1 MSTLRQESR
10 PETRPETLLTIQNS
24 ILRYQFTIF
33 SGMMAQ
39 ATTRLDTVSP
49 TELLERLEGLHKQV
63 MSAATLAETKV
74 NYVPTAQ
81 MRLDGEMAGIVL
93 RFVAIVELNKY
104 ARFACGPDAFPVD
117 FLNSFQPLQREIE
130 VLIQDLRRTIDRH
143 ETAVAAEQMEQAK
156 QAEQPNPIN
165 LTSVDFANGP
175 STQIAQVAPTTQ
187 SNTSQPVNPEPRPGV

>member
-1 MSTLRQESR
+1 MSALRQEIR

-24 ILRYQFTIF
+24 ILRYQFNIF

-49 TELLERLEGLHKQV
+49 AELLERLEGLNKQV
-63 MSAATLAETKV
+63 LSAITLAETKV

-81 MRLDGEMAGIVL
+81 MQLDGEMAGIVL

-130 VLIQDLRRTIDRH
+130 VLIQDLRQTIDRYA
-143 ETAVAAEQMEQAK
+143 TAVAAEQIK
-156 QAEQPNPIN
+156 QSDPTN

-175 STQIAQVAPTTQ
+175 STQTAQASPPNQ
-187 SNTSQPVNPEPRPGV
+187 INQCDAQPVQPVQSAKPRPGV

>member
-1 MSTLRQESR
+1 MSAVRK
-10 PETRPETLLTIQNS
+10 ETLLTIQNS
-24 ILRYQFTIF
+24 ILRYQFNIF
-33 SGMMAQ
+33 SQMMAQ

-49 TELLERLEGLHKQV
+49 VELLERLEGLHKQV
-63 MSAATLAETKV
+63 LSAVTLAETKV

-93 RFVAIVELNKY
+93 RFVALVELNKY

-130 VLIQDLRRTIDRH
+130 VLIQDLRQTIDRH
-143 ETAVAAEQMEQAK
+143 ETAVAAEQLEQAK
-156 QAEQPNPIN
+156 HPN

-187 SNTSQPVNPEPRPGV
+187 SNQGNASQSCQPVNPEPRPSV